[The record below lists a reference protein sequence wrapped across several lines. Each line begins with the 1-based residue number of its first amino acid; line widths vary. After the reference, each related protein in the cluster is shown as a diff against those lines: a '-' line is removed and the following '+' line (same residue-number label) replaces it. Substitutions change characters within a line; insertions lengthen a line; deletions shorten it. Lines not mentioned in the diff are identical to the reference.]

1 MSYLGQKVKKMGFS
15 NLVSGSENLRENY
28 LDFEKLAHVI

>member
-1 MSYLGQKVKKMGFS
+1 MSYVGQKVKKMGFS
-15 NLVSGSENLRENY
+15 DLVSGSVSLRENY